1 MAQVSVR
8 INGRPYQIACDDG
21 QEANLTRLADYVNK
35 RVTQLVAAVGQVGEE
50 RLLVMAS
57 LLMADEL
64 SDIFAEV
71 KALRAAV
78 DGRDPAD
85 RRTPAQRPGNE
96 EMAQKLDL
104 LAVRLERLAESLER
118 A

>member
-1 MAQVSVR
+1 MGQVSVR

-21 QEANLTRLADYVNK
+21 QEANLTRLAEYVSK
-35 RVTQLVAAVGQVGEE
+35 RVSQLVAAVGQVGED

-64 SDIFAEV
+64 SDTYAEV
-71 KALRAAV
+71 KALRAGG
-78 DGRDPAD
+78 DGRDGGD
-85 RRTPAQRPGNE
+85 RDAQTRDL
-96 EMAQKLDL
+96 AQSLDN
-104 LAVRLERLAESLER
+104 LAIRLERLAERLEQ

>member
-1 MAQVSVR
+1 MGQVSVR

-21 QEANLTRLADYVNK
+21 QEANLTRLAEYVSK
-35 RVTQLVAAVGQVGEE
+35 RVSQLVAAVGQVGED

-64 SDIFAEV
+64 SDTYAEV
-71 KALRAAV
+71 KALRAGA
-78 DGRDPAD
+78 DGREGGARD
-85 RRTPAQRPGNE
+85 AQTRNLT
-96 EMAQKLDL
+96 QSLDN
-104 LAVRLERLAESLER
+104 LAIRLERLAERLEQ

>member
-1 MAQVSVR
+1 MAQVAVR

-50 RLLVMAS
+50 RLLAMVS

-64 SDIFAEV
+64 SDTYAEV
-71 KALRAAV
+71 KALRATA
-78 DGRDPAD
+78 DSRDPAE
-85 RRTPAQRPGNE
+85 RRPPGQRQGNE
-96 EMAQKLDL
+96 DMAQKLDL